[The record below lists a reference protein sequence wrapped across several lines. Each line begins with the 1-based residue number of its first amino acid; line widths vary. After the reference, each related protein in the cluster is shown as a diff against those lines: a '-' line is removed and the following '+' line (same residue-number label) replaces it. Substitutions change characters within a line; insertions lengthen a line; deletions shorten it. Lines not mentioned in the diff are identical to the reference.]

1 MKYEKYKPSG
11 IDWIGH
17 FPNQWQFRRLKNVC
31 LVNKDVL
38 TEKTPHDYLIE
49 YIDIG
54 NTNENGEFIEVQET
68 EFSEAPSRARRKV
81 EHGDTIISTVRTY
94 LRAIAFIE
102 NPKENLIVSTGF
114 AVLNAN
120 KNILLPKFLFYQ
132 VLCDSFIQRV
142 IANSEGVSYPAISS
156 TKLADLKLFIPSIK
170 EQLKIA
176 NYLDEQ
182 TQKIDRLIANKKA
195 QAEKLK
201 ELRQIEINN
210 AVTKGLN
217 PKAELIES
225 GFDWLGKIPKHWQ
238 LNRLKNLANQVSEK
252 STEILDDDFIVALE
266 NIESHNGKFIDTASE
281 YENNGIKFKKDNLL
295 YNKLRPYLNKVFLAD
310 RDGICVGDIIVIECT
325 SRLHPTF
332 LQFRMLS
339 EAFGSLIMSSVYG
352 AKMPRTS
359 WEFISSLKIGYPSI
373 EEQTKIAN
381 HLQDR
386 TTAIEKLITNIET
399 QIEKL
404 QELRKI
410 KIYEAVTG
418 KIKVNA
424 YAEATA

>member
-11 IDWIGH
+11 IDWIGD

-31 LVNKDVL
+31 SVNKDVL

-54 NTNENGEFIEVQET
+54 NTNENGEFIEVQEI

-114 AVLNAN
+114 AMLNAN

-156 TKLADLKLFIPSIK
+156 TKLADLKLLIPSIK
-170 EQLKIA
+170 EQLTIA

-195 QAEKLK
+195 QSEKLK

-217 PKAELIES
+217 HKAEMKDSGIE
-225 GFDWLGKIPKHWQ
+225 WLGKIPKHWQ
-238 LNRLKNLANQVSEK
+238 VKRLKNFTTKIGSGVTPKGGSEVYED
-252 STEILDDDFIVALE
+252 SGIPIFRSQNVHFDGLRLDDVAYINEQIHNSMSGSKVEPNDVLL
-266 NIESHNGKFIDTASE
+266 NITGASIGRCYYYDGSLGE
-281 YENNGIKFKKDNLL
+281 ANVNQHVCIIRTNKKLNHLFLHWLL
-295 YNKLRPYLNKVFLAD
+295 SSNSGQSQILM
-310 RDGICVGDIIVIECT
+310 GQVGT
-325 SRLHPTF
+325 SREGLTF
-332 LQFRMLS
+332 QDIKNI
-339 EAFGSLIMSSVYG
+339 GIG
-352 AKMPRTS
+352 A
-359 WEFISSLKIGYPSI
+359 
-373 EEQTKIAN
+373 
-381 HLQDR
+381 
-386 TTAIEKLITNIET
+386 
-399 QIEKL
+399 
-404 QELRKI
+404 
-410 KIYEAVTG
+410 
-418 KIKVNA
+418 
-424 YAEATA
+424 